1 MQSLSILN
9 HDMEPYS
16 LAALEALEYPASP
29 RDIPA
34 DITLAELE
42 TIRAG
47 WLAQARAQQIPDK
60 LFEIAYWLG
69 GPFETTYGDYRLWTN
84 GSLRIWATLQRGLW
98 NVKQNAWNTLRS
110 VVVYLDETQQTRV
123 LLWHWY
129 YVTQSIQDEPQEKVE
144 GSELLYVPGEWVASA
159 LAMQPKADL
168 ARIGIAQ
175 AHEAS
180 ERDRLAKRL
189 LVGMSV

>member
-1 MQSLSILN
+1 MTTLA
-9 HDMEPYS
+9 PTS

-69 GPFETTYGDYRLWTN
+69 GPKCEQPLPKPPKPARVVKFDPEQMDAVITF
-84 GSLRIWATLQRGLW
+84 LR
-98 NVKQNAWNTLRS
+98 
-110 VVVYLDETQQTRV
+110 
-123 LLWHWY
+123 
-129 YVTQSIQDEPQEKVE
+129 
-144 GSELLYVPGEWVASA
+144 
-159 LAMQPKADL
+159 
-168 ARIGIAQ
+168 
-175 AHEAS
+175 AHERPLPRIYA
-180 ERDRLAKRL
+180 RGGK
-189 LVGMSV
+189 LVKS